1 MKNVRELRARIAR
14 ERRAKSGNQRLRF
27 SAELKRLVVEF
38 VADARLR
45 GVSDSQL
52 LADLGIGPATLIR
65 WCGRR
70 GKSSVFREVS
80 MVRAPRSVAMV
91 RPVVAIPTLIDSR
104 NSPIA
109 IVGLTVSQL
118 AELCRS
124 LSC

>member
-1 MKNVRELRARIAR
+1 MKNVKELRSRIER
-14 ERRAKSGNQRLRF
+14 ERRAKSGSQRLRF
-27 SAELKRLVVEF
+27 SAELKRLVVQF

-70 GKSSVFREVS
+70 SKSSVFRQVS
-80 MVRAPRSVAMV
+80 MVRASRSVAMAK
-91 RPVVAIPTLIDSR
+91 PVVAIPTVIDSR

-109 IVGLTVSQL
+109 IIGLTVSQL
-118 AELCRS
+118 VELCRS

>member
-1 MKNVRELRARIAR
+1 MKDVKELRAGIAR

-38 VADARLR
+38 VSDSRLR
-45 GVSDSQL
+45 GVSDSRL
-52 LADLGIGPATLIR
+52 LSDLGIGPATLIR

-70 GKSSVFREVS
+70 GKSSVFRQVS
-80 MVRAPRSVAMV
+80 MVRAPRSAAMA
-91 RPVVAIPTLIDSR
+91 RPVVAVPTLVESH

-109 IVGLTVSQL
+109 IVGLTVPQL

>member
-1 MKNVRELRARIAR
+1 MKNVKELRSRIER
-14 ERRAKSGNQRLRF
+14 ERRSKSGNQRLRF
-27 SAELKRLVVEF
+27 SAGLKRMVIEF
-38 VADARLR
+38 VAEARLR

-70 GKSSVFREVS
+70 GKSSVFRQVS
-80 MVRAPRSVAMV
+80 MVRASRSVAMAK
-91 RPVVAIPTLIDSR
+91 PVVAIPTVIDSR

-109 IVGLTVSQL
+109 IVGLTVAQL

>member
-1 MKNVRELRARIAR
+1 MKSVKELRSRIER
-14 ERRAKSGNQRLRF
+14 ERRAKSTSQRLRF
-27 SAELKRLVVEF
+27 SAELKRLVVQF

-45 GVSDSQL
+45 GVSDSRL

-70 GKSSVFREVS
+70 GKSSVFRQVS
-80 MVRAPRSVAMV
+80 MVRTPRSVAMV
-91 RPVVAIPTLIDSR
+91 RPVVAVPTVVDSR

-109 IVGLTVSQL
+109 IVGLTVPQL